1 MSNDEMPPQPKTQQ
15 LPAADKQEILLAE
28 LKVLMIGGFKDL
40 DAKVD
45 RLEANLELQGGE
57 IGLVKKEVALIFAW
71 KGDVDEKLKNNSL
84 RAQAT
89 SSVDLDHEAKLGLAM
104 AALTEEKAK
113 REALEKN
120 AATKEDVQKMLAKA
134 SEEQTAA
141 IVVGVETLMKTPTAQ
156 KLKSALVPVFMVA
169 ITIIG
174 IKLTM
179 VLNKLQGTPATQ
191 QQSTVVQLAPAPIT
205 DAGVDQ

>member
-1 MSNDEMPPQPKTQQ
+1 MSNDEMPPQPKTQP

-120 AATKEDVQKMLAKA
+120 AATKEDVQKMLTKA
-134 SEEQTAA
+134 AEEQTAA
-141 IVVGVETLMKTPTAQ
+141 IVVGVQTVMKTPTAQ
-156 KLKSALVPVFMVA
+156 KLKNAIVPVLLTAMA
-169 ITIIG
+169 IIG
-174 IKLTM
+174 LKLM
-179 VLNKLQGTPATQ
+179 AVLHKLQEAPPAPP
-191 QQSTVVQLAPAPIT
+191 TVVQLAPVTVYA
-205 DAGVDQ
+205 DAGASDQ